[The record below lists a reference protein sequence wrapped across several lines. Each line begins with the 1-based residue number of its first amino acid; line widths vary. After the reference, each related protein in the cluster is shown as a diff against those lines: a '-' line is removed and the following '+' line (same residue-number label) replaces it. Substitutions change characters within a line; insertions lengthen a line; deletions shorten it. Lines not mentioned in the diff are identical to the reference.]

1 MKTFKSIL
9 VVLAVALI
17 CAVVWAGDEKPW
29 FDLKTCAYCKT
40 FDLGNDDYI
49 VDHMKGEYHD
59 LPNGFL
65 AIIIVEDAYKDKC
78 TKANAD
84 MMKVS
89 EEMQKT
95 GAVPHLCGHCTAM
108 GELMMTATSTDIKSD
123 IAMIAL
129 MTSEKPEVVTKL
141 HAFAQKNREEMP
153 KWHAERAAAKAAKAE
168 K

>member
-1 MKTFKSIL
+1 MKSLKVLFLIL
-9 VVLAVALI
+9 AAVLMCTA
-17 CAVVWAGDEKPW
+17 VWAGDEKPW
-29 FDLKTCAYCKT
+29 YDLKTCAFCKS

-59 LPNGFL
+59 LTNGFL

-78 TKANAD
+78 AKANAD

-95 GAVPHLCGHCTAM
+95 GAIPQMCGHCTAM
-108 GELMMTATSTDIKSD
+108 GELMMTATSTEIKSD

-129 MTSEKPEVVTKL
+129 MTSDKPEVVTKL

-153 KWHAERAAAKAAKAE
+153 KWYAERAAAKAAKAE